1 MLLSPQHPVLLGA
14 LLPRER
20 RKCRPSGPLLQDPD
34 AATELLGGALVFE
47 SLTLERRESW
57 RETPAQGRN
66 EPKEPS

>member
-20 RKCRPSGPLLQDPD
+20 RKCRPSGLLLQDPD

-47 SLTLERRESW
+47 SLT
-57 RETPAQGRN
+57 P
-66 EPKEPS
+66 